1 MAVVTMKSIVIE
13 FQMALL
19 IKSLAAKYLSF
30 GKKGEKMGEI
40 IRGERGKKASER
52 EKGERHTGE
61 REE

>member
-1 MAVVTMKSIVIE
+1 MKSTVIE

-30 GKKGEKMGEI
+30 GEKGKEIGKI
-40 IRGERGKKASER
+40 IRGERGKKAGEG

-61 REE
+61 REERGGG